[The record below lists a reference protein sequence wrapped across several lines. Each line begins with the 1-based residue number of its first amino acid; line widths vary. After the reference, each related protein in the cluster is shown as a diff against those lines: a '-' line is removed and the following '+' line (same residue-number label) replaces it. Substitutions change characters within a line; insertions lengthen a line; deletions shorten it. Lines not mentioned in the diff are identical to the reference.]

1 MKILVTSGA
10 TEEPVDGVRYI
21 TNFSTGRTGALI
33 ADRLSALGVQVT
45 LLHGSRAEQAEHATE
60 KHCFTSFR
68 SLDKKL
74 KELLS
79 SEAYDGVIHLAAVSD
94 YSVDYIETENGQK
107 IIADDKGKI
116 SSDNEALV
124 LHLKKNF
131 KILPRL
137 KEYSRTKG
145 ALFVIGFKL
154 TNTDSAE
161 EVQDAVV
168 KLFTGGAV
176 DLVVHNE
183 LRDITATSHPAM
195 IYKAD
200 GRLLCRTETKE
211 ELADKLYQILKDK
224 GC

>member
-10 TEEPVDGVRYI
+10 TEEPIDGVRYI
-21 TNFSTGRTGALI
+21 TNFSTGKTGAII
-33 ADRLSALGVQVT
+33 ADRLSSLGVQVT
-45 LLHGSRAEQAEHATE
+45 YLHGSKAEQAEQAIE

-79 SEAYDGVIHLAAVSD
+79 SEDYDGIIHLAAVSD
-94 YSVDYIETENGQK
+94 YSVEYIETENGQK
-107 IIADDKGKI
+107 IIANDKGKI
-116 SSDNEALV
+116 SSDNEALI

-137 KEYSRTKG
+137 KEYSRTKE

-154 TNTDSAE
+154 TDTDSAE
-161 EVQDAVV
+161 EMQDAVG
-168 KLFTGGAV
+168 KLLAGAFV
-176 DLVVHNE
+176 DLVVHNK

-195 IYKAD
+195 LYDAD
-200 GRLLCRTETKE
+200 GKLVCHTETKE